1 MRFMEESLLPKT
13 GYVKFLL
20 NSLAAFSVLC
30 ICAVLPAAGQ
40 DKIGE
45 KKKGQASFYAK
56 KFNGRRTA
64 NGERFHNRQ
73 LTAAHRSLPFGTL
86 LRVTNRSNSKSVVV
100 RVNDRGPYSRNRL
113 IDVSHKA
120 AREIGMVGSG
130 VAPVEIEVLGMGDAI
145 GTDTLDTRM
154 LAKVSEPLKAK
165 GFGPQNMAS
174 KTAFRSFP
182 VASASGASAYKTGKV
197 YDFQGVEAR
206 RRGFG
211 VQVGTFQVLDNAIK
225 ACRNLV
231 DKQVSHTYIMVEK
244 VKEARTFSVLAG
256 TFKNRKAAE
265 AYVASLQQIGYAGFV
280 KKYEN

>member
-1 MRFMEESLLPKT
+1 MCFMEESFLPKT

-20 NSLAAFSVLC
+20 NSLVAFSMLLV
-30 ICAVLPAAGQ
+30 CAVLPAASQ

-45 KKKGQASFYAK
+45 KKKGRASFYAK

-86 LRVTNRSNSKSVVV
+86 LRVTNQNNNQSVVV

-113 IDVSHKA
+113 VDVSHRA
-120 AREIGMVGSG
+120 AREIGMVSSG
-130 VAPVEIEVLGMGDAI
+130 VVPVEIEVLGMGDAI
-145 GTDTLDTRM
+145 GTDTLDTQT

-165 GFGPQNMAS
+165 GLGPQNTAS
-174 KTAFRSFP
+174 KPALRSFP
-182 VASASGASAYKTGKV
+182 VASANNASAYKTGKV
-197 YDFQGVEAR
+197 YTLQGMEAR
-206 RRGFG
+206 KRGFG
-211 VQVGTFQVLDNAIK
+211 VQVGTFQVLDNALK

-244 VKEARTFSVLAG
+244 SKEARTFSVLAG